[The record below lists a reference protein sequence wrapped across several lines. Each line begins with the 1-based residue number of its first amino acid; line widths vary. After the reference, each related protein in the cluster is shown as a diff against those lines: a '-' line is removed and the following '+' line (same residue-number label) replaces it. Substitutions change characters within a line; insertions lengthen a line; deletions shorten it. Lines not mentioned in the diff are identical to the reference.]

1 MMLNARAIRR
11 QPLVLAAAAV
21 AATVVMAF
29 SALGTASAGP
39 PDCIVIVQGE
49 GATLEDDCRGDGR
62 PPPEVTVHGRQVTPT
77 P

>member
-1 MMLNARAIRR
+1 MLNARVISR
-11 QPLVLAAAAV
+11 QPLVLAVATV
-21 AATVVMAF
+21 AAMVVMAF

-62 PPPEVTVHGRQVTPT
+62 SPPEVTVHGRQVTPA